1 VVFGFESYEFFEHL
15 RRFHKIEHANGND
28 EEDEEDE
35 DEDENENEND
45 GKDQEN
51 HYGLLVTVA
60 HSFTKLLTKNDFKTV
75 HCGVVGSRVLSKSE
89 AALAPIDGG

>member
-1 VVFGFESYEFFEHL
+1 VVFGFESYEFEHL

-28 EEDEEDE
+28 KEEDKNEN
-35 DEDENENEND
+35 ENENEND

-60 HSFTKLLTKNDFKTV
+60 HSFTKLLTKNDFKTI

-89 AALAPIDGG
+89 ATLAPIDGG